1 MGAKTFAEAE
11 AAPSSKGRMHLLLVD
26 DDAAIGR
33 VVSRILRDTFDVT
46 VFTNAREAVDAIAGG
61 ARYAAILCDLMMPA
75 MTGMDLYE
83 SVAGLDR
90 PSVDRIVFLTGGAFT
105 RRAEDFLRAVKN
117 PRLEK
122 PFDRAALMSA
132 LAQVLEGTPP

>member
-1 MGAKTFAEAE
+1 
-11 AAPSSKGRMHLLLVD
+11 MHLLLVD

-75 MTGMDLYE
+75 MTGMDLYD

-90 PSVDRIVFLTGGAFT
+90 PSIDRIVFLTGGTFT
-105 RRAEDFLRAVKN
+105 RRAEDFLRSVKN

-132 LAQVLEGTPP
+132 LAQVLEVTPP